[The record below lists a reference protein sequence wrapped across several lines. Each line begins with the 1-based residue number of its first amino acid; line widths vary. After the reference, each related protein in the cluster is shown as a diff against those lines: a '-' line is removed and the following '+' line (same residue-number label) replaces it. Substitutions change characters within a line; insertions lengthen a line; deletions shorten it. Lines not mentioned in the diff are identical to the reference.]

1 MLARRNRDGAP
12 RGGRYS
18 VRVAMLPP
26 RSTLALVL
34 LGGLLAPVAAH
45 GAKKGTSGSAS
56 VVAQGRRLMA
66 EGNYEEACPK
76 LAQAQLQSP
85 APATAMVL
93 ATCYDKQGKLATS
106 WATFNAAALGAEAAG
121 KKKIAD
127 EARRAAAELE
137 PKVSHLTIKPPPDA
151 SGIEVRVDNEP
162 VSDSDLGV
170 AVARDGGGHDIE
182 VSAPGKKT
190 WNKHVDLETGGQN
203 IEVDVPRLADDRPVS
218 GAGGAAPGGSDGSNA
233 VADTTSEPSS
243 GQGQR
248 IAGIVIAGVGVVGL
262 GVGAFAGL
270 HANSTY
276 SDARAACGGG
286 GSCPPDSTG
295 PTLRD
300 SASTWASVST
310 VSFIAGGVALAGGAL
325 VFFTAPHGSAG
336 GNAQGSAGGNATVG
350 IGPAARGT
358 GLSLVGRF

>member
-1 MLARRNRDGAP
+1 
-12 RGGRYS
+12 
-18 VRVAMLPP
+18 MLPP

-34 LGGLLAPVAAH
+34 LGGLLAAGAAH
-45 GAKKGTSGSAS
+45 GAKKGTPGSAS

-66 EGNYEEACPK
+66 EGNYAEACPK

-93 ATCYDKQGKLATS
+93 ATCYDKQGKLATA
-106 WATFNAAALGAEAAG
+106 WTTFNGAALEAEAAG
-121 KKKIAD
+121 KKKMAD
-127 EARRAAAELE
+127 DARRAAAELE

-162 VSDSDLGV
+162 VSDSDLGA

-203 IEVDVPRLADDRPVS
+203 IEVDVPRLADDRPGS
-218 GAGGAAPGGSDGSNA
+218 GAAGATPGRADGSNGA
-233 VADTTSEPSS
+233 PADTTSEPSS

-248 IAGIVIAGVGVVGL
+248 IAGIVIAGVGIVAL
-262 GVGAFAGL
+262 GAGAFAGL
-270 HANSTY
+270 HASSTY

-286 GSCPPDSTG
+286 GSCPPDSNG

-300 SASTWASVST
+300 SASTWASLST

-325 VFFTAPHGSAG
+325 VFFTAPNGSAG
-336 GNAQGSAGGNATVG
+336 GNAHGAAGGNATVG
-350 IGPAARGT
+350 IGLAPRGT
-358 GLSLVGRF
+358 GLSVVGRF